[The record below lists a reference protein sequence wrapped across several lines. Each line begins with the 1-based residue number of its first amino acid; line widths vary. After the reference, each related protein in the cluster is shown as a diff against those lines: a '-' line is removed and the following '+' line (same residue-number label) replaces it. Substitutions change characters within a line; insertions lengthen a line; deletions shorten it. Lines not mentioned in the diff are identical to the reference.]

1 MPPTPDTPAP
11 PTLDDFVSAFE
22 AAWARDG
29 AAAPDRFLPAPDHP
43 LYLQA
48 LREVVCVDLELGWRA
63 GRPRPLDE
71 YLRRFPAPAADP
83 AAPRCRARK
92 EVPPRRH
99 AGRAPGPARR

>member
-29 AAAPDRFLPAPDHP
+29 LAEPDRFLPAPDHP

-71 YLRRFPAPAADP
+71 YLRQFPALAADP
-83 AAPRCRARK
+83 AALRCVAR
-92 EVPPRRH
+92 EEFRQRQQ
-99 AGRAPGPARR
+99 AGQAPD